1 MLSMDSDQMLDKAR
15 KAIAKLPI
23 NETFVVKNLFIGTEW
38 NDLSANDQR
47 AFGRL
52 FSRKY
57 KEGKIKGIVKVENN
71 KAHHAQYKKINE
83 GTQNEAVSKA

>member
-47 AFGRL
+47 AFGR
-52 FSRKY
+52 FFQENIK
-57 KEGKIKGIVKVENN
+57 KEKSKG
-71 KAHHAQYKKINE
+71 
-83 GTQNEAVSKA
+83 

>member
-1 MLSMDSDQMLDKAR
+1 MDSDQMLDKAR

-47 AFGRL
+47 AFGR
-52 FSRKY
+52 FFQENIK
-57 KEGKIKGIVKVENN
+57 KEKSKG
-71 KAHHAQYKKINE
+71 
-83 GTQNEAVSKA
+83 

>member
-1 MLSMDSDQMLDKAR
+1 MDSDQMLDKAR

-47 AFGRL
+47 AFGR
-52 FSRKY
+52 FFF
-57 KEGKIKGIVKVENN
+57 
-71 KAHHAQYKKINE
+71 KKI
-83 GTQNEAVSKA
+83 

>member
-1 MLSMDSDQMLDKAR
+1 MDSDQMLDKAR

-47 AFGRL
+47 AFGR
-52 FSRKY
+52 FFQENIK
-57 KEGKIKGIVKVENN
+57 KEKSKGQSKSKTIKPIMHNT
-71 KAHHAQYKKINE
+71 KK
-83 GTQNEAVSKA
+83 

>member
-1 MLSMDSDQMLDKAR
+1 MDSDQMLDKAR

-47 AFGRL
+47 AFGRF

-57 KEGKIKGIVKVENN
+57 KEGKIKG
-71 KAHHAQYKKINE
+71 
-83 GTQNEAVSKA
+83 TQNEAVSKA

>member
-38 NDLSANDQR
+38 NNLSANDQR
-47 AFGRL
+47 AFGR
-52 FSRKY
+52 FFF
-57 KEGKIKGIVKVENN
+57 
-71 KAHHAQYKKINE
+71 KKI
-83 GTQNEAVSKA
+83 